1 MFSWTIIIT
10 KVRQLYIAR
19 SAAKK
24 FFAAYSAT
32 RDPLDIQRRG
42 EEFDGAPAYQ
52 LYHRGAEEV
61 AYHLKNNP
69 GGRQGRRQPQHR
81 RRQYRSLARANTTKI
96 SQASFAAVKVVLE
109 EAASAEAMSLE
120 KGMIV
125 LSTAVAGGPF
135 IGLLGTVWGVMS
147 TFAGIAVAQQA
158 SLTAMAPGV
167 AAALVATVTGL
178 LVAIPAMFGYNFMV
192 TTIRHITQELDG
204 FASRYANQ
212 IEHAYVD
219 NRDIEDK
226 IADANRNVQDSM
238 KKCSH
243 TAHESLTEL
252 NITPLLDLAFVLLV
266 IFIITTIP
274 PVKDSDLKLPSG
286 VQAREGPAAQ
296 GELHLVAGGRQ
307 NVLEP
312 RKLTMEDLL
321 PELVSLRMDDPDLN
335 VIVRGDAKTKY
346 KDIRAVLDICQQ
358 ANIVESGP
366 GHGTQ

>member
-1 MFSWTIIIT
+1 MINYLQPMLGDGALQFAIEKATPEGKATIAVLLLLSLFSWTIIIT

-52 LYHRGAEEV
+52 MYHRAAEEV

-69 GGRQGRRQPQHR
+69 VSIKTVVSQSTGEGHTDH
-81 RRQYRSLARANTTKI
+81 LARANTVKI
-96 SQASFAAVKVVLE
+96 SPASFAAVKVVLE

-125 LSTAVAGGPF
+125 LSTAVAGGA
-135 IGLLGTVWGVMS
+135 LLRVLGTGWGGVS
-147 TFAGIAVAQQA
+147 PLGGIAVAQQA

-192 TTIRHITQELDG
+192 ATIRHITQELDG

-226 IADANRNVQDSM
+226 IAEA
-238 KKCSH
+238 
-243 TAHESLTEL
+243 
-252 NITPLLDLAFVLLV
+252 
-266 IFIITTIP
+266 
-274 PVKDSDLKLPSG
+274 LK
-286 VQAREGPAAQ
+286 R
-296 GELHLVAGGRQ
+296 
-307 NVLEP
+307 
-312 RKLTMEDLL
+312 TM
-321 PELVSLRMDDPDLN
+321 
-335 VIVRGDAKTKY
+335 A
-346 KDIRAVLDICQQ
+346 
-358 ANIVESGP
+358 
-366 GHGTQ
+366 